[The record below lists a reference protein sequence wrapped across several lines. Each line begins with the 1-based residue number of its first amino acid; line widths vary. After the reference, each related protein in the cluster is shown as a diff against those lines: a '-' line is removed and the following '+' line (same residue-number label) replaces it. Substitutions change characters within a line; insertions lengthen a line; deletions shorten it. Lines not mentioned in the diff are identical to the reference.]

1 MPLTHWLA
9 FVITATIVVIFPGPT
24 VLTVISYSATHGRRS
39 TLPIVAAVG
48 LGDTT
53 ALTCSLL
60 GLGALLQVSAFWFTA
75 LKLCGGLY
83 LVYLGVKSLRAG
95 LSRAEV
101 TRPRQLSGRRLF
113 SNTFLVTALNPKSIT
128 FFVAF
133 LPQFVYGKVDVIG
146 QLWLMAATF
155 VVLATLNAT
164 TYAIFASTLGRWLT
178 TPRAQ
183 RGFHLAG
190 GSLLTAAGTWALL
203 AKRQA

>member
-9 FVITATIVVIFPGPT
+9 YVITAGIVILFPGPT
-24 VLTVISYSATHGRRS
+24 VLTVIGYSASHGRRA
-39 TLPIVAAVG
+39 TLPLVAAVG
-48 LGDTT
+48 LGD
-53 ALTCSLL
+53 AVAVAVSLL
-60 GLGALLQVSAFWFTA
+60 GLGALLQVSAFWFTV

-83 LVYLGVKSLRAG
+83 LIYLGIKSLRAG

-101 TRPRQLSGRRLF
+101 MRRKQLSGRRLF

-133 LPQFVYGKVDVIG
+133 LPQFVYGKEHVLG

-155 VVLATLNAT
+155 VVLATFNAAS
-164 TYAIFASTLGRWLT
+164 YATFASTLGRWLT
-178 TPRAQ
+178 TPRA
-183 RGFHLAG
+183 RRRFNLAG

-203 AKRQA
+203 AKRHA

>member
-9 FVITATIVVIFPGPT
+9 FVITAAMVIVFPGPT
-24 VLTVISYSATHGRRS
+24 VLTVVGYSATHGRRA
-39 TLPIVAAVG
+39 TLPLVAAVG

-53 ALTCSLL
+53 ALTFSLL
-60 GLGALLQVSAFWFTA
+60 GLGALLRVSAFWFTV

-83 LVYLGVKSLRAG
+83 LIYLGIKSLRAG
-95 LSRAEV
+95 VAATEV
-101 TRPRQLSGRRLF
+101 MRPKPLSGRRLF
-113 SNTFLVTALNPKSIT
+113 SNTYMVTALNPKSIT

-133 LPQFVYGKVDVIG
+133 LPQFVYGKADVVG

-155 VVLATLNAT
+155 VVLATLNAAN
-164 TYAIFASTLGRWLT
+164 YAVFASAAGRWLT

-190 GSLLTAAGTWALL
+190 GGLLTAAGTWALL
-203 AKRQA
+203 ARRQA